1 MKRDN
6 LSICL
11 ILTLALLMPLSMC
24 TTPAEAQNLRCTY
37 SHQKKEAPDKGYKLY
52 QDMLL
57 DLYEGRSLF
66 YNERDFVY
74 DSLFSISFDKNGSM
88 LKNEAAEQLT
98 RTKSALHW
106 MTAID
111 YPAGTFTQYY
121 KFLQT
126 IIGNGML
133 EMPGWTMTDEE
144 KEIAGYACRKA
155 TAHYLGRDWTAW
167 FTEEVPSQAG
177 PWLLW
182 GLPGLIVEARDAD
195 NYIIF
200 KLTGIE
206 PLDDNHR
213 AVFLEDWLRSY
224 TNKSH
229 QVYEYDI
236 KEAESVYTKMRSDI
250 SFAAHMSNPG
260 TKVMTKDATG
270 KMVPVEAPPYLPL
283 IPTEYWKSRK

>member
-1 MKRDN
+1 MRN
-6 LSICL
+6 NHSFPRTLCL
-11 ILTLALLMPLSMC
+11 FALLAFLC
-24 TTPAEAQNLRCTY
+24 QVLPAEAQNLRCTY
-37 SHQKKEAPDKGYKLY
+37 THQKKDDPEKGYKTY
-52 QDMLL
+52 KDMLL
-57 DLYEGRSLF
+57 DVCDGRSLF

-98 RTKSALHW
+98 RTRSALHW
-106 MTAID
+106 MTEMD
-111 YPAGTFTQYY
+111 YPDGTFTQYY

-126 IIGNGML
+126 VIGNGTL
-133 EMPGWTMTDEE
+133 EMPAWQLMDEV
-144 KEIAGYACRKA
+144 KEISGYACRKA

-200 KLTGIE
+200 KLTGVE
-206 PLDDNHR
+206 PLNDNHR
-213 AVFLEDWLRSY
+213 AVFLTDWLRSY

-229 QVYEYDI
+229 NVYEYDI
-236 KEAESVYTKMRSDI
+236 KEAEAVYTKMRSDI

-260 TKVMTKDATG
+260 TKVMTKDETG
-270 KMVPVEAPPYLPL
+270 KMVPVQAPPYLPL
-283 IPTEYWKSRK
+283 IPTEYWKSKK

>member
-1 MKRDN
+1 MRNSHSKSRA
-6 LSICL
+6 LCLFVLLAFICQ
-11 ILTLALLMPLSMC
+11 TLPS
-24 TTPAEAQNLRCTY
+24 EAQNLRCTY
-37 SHQKKEAPDKGYKLY
+37 THQKKDDPEKGYKTY
-52 QDMLL
+52 KDMLL
-57 DLYEGRSLF
+57 DVCDGRSLF

-98 RTKSALHW
+98 RTRSALHW
-106 MTAID
+106 MTEMD
-111 YPAGTFTQYY
+111 YPDGTFTQYY

-126 IIGNGML
+126 VIGNGTL
-133 EMPGWTMTDEE
+133 EMPAWQLMDEF
-144 KEIAGYACRKA
+144 KEISGYVCRKA

-195 NYIIF
+195 NYILF
-200 KLTGIE
+200 KLTRVE
-206 PLDDNHR
+206 PLNDNHR
-213 AVFLEDWLRSY
+213 AVFLTDWLRSY

-229 QVYEYDI
+229 NVYEYDI
-236 KEAESVYTKMRSDI
+236 KEAEAVYTKMRIDI

-260 TKVMTKDATG
+260 AKVMTKDETG
-270 KMVPVEAPPYLPL
+270 KMVPVQAPPYLPM
-283 IPTEYWKSRK
+283 IPTEYWKNKK

>member
-11 ILTLALLMPLSMC
+11 ILTLALLMQLSMC

-206 PLDDNHR
+206 PLEDNHR

>member
-11 ILTLALLMPLSMC
+11 ILTLALLMQLSMC

-98 RTKSALHW
+98 RTRSALHW

>member
-6 LSICL
+6 YSICL

-133 EMPGWTMTDEE
+133 EMPGWTITDEE
-144 KEIAGYACRKA
+144 KEIAGYVCRKA

>member
-6 LSICL
+6 YSICL

>member
-24 TTPAEAQNLRCTY
+24 TTPAEAQSLRCTY

>member
-24 TTPAEAQNLRCTY
+24 TTPAEAQSLRCTY

-283 IPTEYWKSRK
+283 IPTEYWKSR

>member
-111 YPAGTFTQYY
+111 YPVGTFTQYY

-260 TKVMTKDATG
+260 TKVMTKDETG
-270 KMVPVEAPPYLPL
+270 KMVPVQAPPYLPM
-283 IPTEYWKSRK
+283 IPTEYWKNKK

>member
-155 TAHYLGRDWTAW
+155 TAHYLGRDWTVW

>member
-260 TKVMTKDATG
+260 TKGMTKDATG

>member
-1 MKRDN
+1 MRN
-6 LSICL
+6 NHSLPRTLCL
-11 ILTLALLMPLSMC
+11 FALLAFLC
-24 TTPAEAQNLRCTY
+24 QVLPAEAQNLRCTY
-37 SHQKKEAPDKGYKLY
+37 THQKKDDPEKGYKTY
-52 QDMLL
+52 KDMLL
-57 DLYEGRSLF
+57 DVCDGRSLF

-98 RTKSALHW
+98 RTRSALHW
-106 MTAID
+106 MTEMD
-111 YPAGTFTQYY
+111 YPDGTFTQYY

-126 IIGNGML
+126 VIGNGTL
-133 EMPGWTMTDEE
+133 EMPAWQLMDEF
-144 KEIAGYACRKA
+144 KEISGYACRKA

-195 NYIIF
+195 NYILF
-200 KLTGIE
+200 KLTCVE
-206 PLDDNHR
+206 PLNDNHR
-213 AVFLEDWLRSY
+213 AVFLTDWLRSY

-229 QVYEYDI
+229 NVYEYDI
-236 KEAESVYTKMRSDI
+236 KEAEAVYTKMRSDI

-260 TKVMTKDATG
+260 TKVMTKDETG
-270 KMVPVEAPPYLPL
+270 KMVPVQAPPYLPM
-283 IPTEYWKSRK
+283 IPTEYWKNKK

>member
-1 MKRDN
+1 MQNNHSLPRT
-6 LSICL
+6 LCL
-11 ILTLALLMPLSMC
+11 FALLAFLC
-24 TTPAEAQNLRCTY
+24 QVLPAEAQNLRCTY
-37 SHQKKEAPDKGYKLY
+37 THQKKDDPEKGYKTY
-52 QDMLL
+52 KDMLL
-57 DLYEGRSLF
+57 DVCDGRSLF

-98 RTKSALHW
+98 RTRSALHW
-106 MTAID
+106 MTEMD
-111 YPAGTFTQYY
+111 YPDGTFTQYY

-126 IIGNGML
+126 VIGNGTL
-133 EMPGWTMTDEE
+133 EMPAWQLMDEF
-144 KEIAGYACRKA
+144 KEISGYACRKA

-200 KLTGIE
+200 KLTGVE
-206 PLDDNHR
+206 PLNDNHR
-213 AVFLEDWLRSY
+213 AVFLTDWLRSY

-229 QVYEYDI
+229 NVYEYDI
-236 KEAESVYTKMRSDI
+236 KEAEAVYTKMRSDI

-260 TKVMTKDATG
+260 TKVMTKDETG
-270 KMVPVEAPPYLPL
+270 KMVPVQAPPYLPM
-283 IPTEYWKSRK
+283 IPTEYWKNKK

>member
-1 MKRDN
+1 MRN
-6 LSICL
+6 NHSLPRTLCL
-11 ILTLALLMPLSMC
+11 FALLAFLC
-24 TTPAEAQNLRCTY
+24 QVLPAEAQNLRCTY
-37 SHQKKEAPDKGYKLY
+37 THQKKDDPEKGYKTY
-52 QDMLL
+52 KDMLL
-57 DLYEGRSLF
+57 DVCDGRSLF
-66 YNERDFVY
+66 YNERDFMY

-98 RTKSALHW
+98 RTRSALHW
-106 MTAID
+106 MTEMD
-111 YPAGTFTQYY
+111 YPTGTFTQYY

-126 IIGNGML
+126 VIGNGTL
-133 EMPGWTMTDEE
+133 EMPAWQLMDEF
-144 KEIAGYACRKA
+144 KEISGYACRKA

-200 KLTGIE
+200 KLTGVE
-206 PLDDNHR
+206 PLNDNHR
-213 AVFLEDWLRSY
+213 AVFLTDWLRSY

-229 QVYEYDI
+229 NVYEYDI
-236 KEAESVYTKMRSDI
+236 KEAEAVYTKMRSDI

-260 TKVMTKDATG
+260 TKVMTKDETG
-270 KMVPVEAPPYLPL
+270 KMVPVQAPPYLPL
-283 IPTEYWKSRK
+283 IPTEYWKSKK

>member
-37 SHQKKEAPDKGYKLY
+37 THQKKDDPEKGYKLY

-74 DSLFSISFDKNGSM
+74 DSLFSISFDKNGRM

>member
-126 IIGNGML
+126 IIGNGMM

-155 TAHYLGRDWTAW
+155 TAHYLGRDWTVW

>member
-98 RTKSALHW
+98 RTRSALHW